1 MGEGN
6 KKLLGCCLIFSYL
19 CYTREYHRINICRY
33 NLNWIL
39 QTGLKTESQ
48 KHALKASL
56 LGFKLI
62 SVMFGWCFKQPSVN
76 SGKHRWLPVSNCYTV
91 GIAPRHACVHTN
103 THKDEW
109 LLGSEESKL
118 FAPLEKVFSMSVHPV
133 LLECVAH
140 CVFNPPPFRE
150 ACGWFWKGMTGSKIG
165 VPCIR

>member
-1 MGEGN
+1 MIWPQDVWIPYGRGEGN
-6 KKLLGCCLIFSYL
+6 KKLLGCCLIFSSL

-39 QTGLKTESQ
+39 QTGLKTEIQ
-48 KHALKASL
+48 KHALTASL

-91 GIAPRHACVHTN
+91 GITHGHACVHTN

-109 LLGSEESKL
+109 LWDLKR
-118 FAPLEKVFSMSVHPV
+118 VNC
-133 LLECVAH
+133 LLLW
-140 CVFNPPPFRE
+140 RKSS
-150 ACGWFWKGMTGSKIG
+150 ACLCTR
-165 VPCIR
+165 CC